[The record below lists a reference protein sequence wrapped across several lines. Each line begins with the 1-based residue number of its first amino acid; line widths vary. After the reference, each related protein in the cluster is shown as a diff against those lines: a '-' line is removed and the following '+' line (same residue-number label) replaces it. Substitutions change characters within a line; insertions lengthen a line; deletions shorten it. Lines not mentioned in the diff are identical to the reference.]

1 MTPAFYSMAALIF
14 TMFLALL
21 MALWS
26 LASAQRIIGRQ
37 DRKFEKMF
45 FENIRLR
52 KAIRSANQLLAGAP
66 TWHYNQRIA
75 VEQLQ
80 QALQENQHG

>member
-1 MTPAFYSMAALIF
+1 MTPAFYSMAASIF
-14 TMFLALL
+14 TMFLAVLMTLWVLTRAQKSLKRLL
-21 MALWS
+21 H
-26 LASAQRIIGRQ
+26 
-37 DRKFEKMF
+37 DFERARL
-45 FENIRLR
+45 ENLRLR
-52 KAIRSANQLLAGAP
+52 GAIESANQLLADAP